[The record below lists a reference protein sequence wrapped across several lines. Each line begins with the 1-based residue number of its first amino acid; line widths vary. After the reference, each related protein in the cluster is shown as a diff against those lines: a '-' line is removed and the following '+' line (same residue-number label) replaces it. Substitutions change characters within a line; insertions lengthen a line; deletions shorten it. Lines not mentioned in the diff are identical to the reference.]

1 MSSYRQII
9 SSKADDSSETTETI
23 TPVIFDDKA
32 LKRREILARRPS
44 YRKILNDLS
53 STEAAGAVTAIPAEI
68 KQEEEGDRGDETA
81 TVTLTGG
88 QFLKVLPA
96 SAIQLSSQ
104 DGTLQG
110 IQTLTMTNAGPGTT
124 GAIVQY
130 ATQGQD
136 GQFYVPG
143 KSIWSPWNTASH
155 ILFSRLKLLSLQLT
169 CRLIKYERHKL
180 VLHRE

>member
-1 MSSYRQII
+1 MKII
-9 SSKADDSSETTETI
+9 SSKTDDGETI
-23 TPVIFDDKA
+23 TPVIFEDESR
-32 LKRREILARRPS
+32 KRREILARRPS

-68 KQEEEGDRGDETA
+68 KQEDDSDRDGGT
-81 TVTLTGG
+81 TVQIGG
-88 QFLKVLPA
+88 QYLKVLPA
-96 SAIQLSSQ
+96 SAIQLGSQ

-110 IQTLTMTNAGPGTT
+110 IQTLTMTNAGGAG

-143 KSIWSPWNTASH
+143 ITSNNNS
-155 ILFSRLKLLSLQLT
+155 LL
-169 CRLIKYERHKL
+169 I
-180 VLHRE
+180 